1 MATIERIDDQMSNS
15 EKRREFR
22 RSLEKGAANPNKF
35 TLNDLVLI
43 GLVAIAMV
51 LSFTDFTLSLSNFKK
66 FTALTLFLYV
76 ITTVIYRNRYN
87 RGKSRGR
94 TDTDFCNA
102 LKAYLTSREEI
113 IDQGIVS
120 EVPEFCRVYKKREL
134 KEYRASI
141 LSDVD
146 MEYDEYIE
154 KYRRMSRRDIMRLSL
169 PFDMKKAIIKCN
181 QAKPIRLTPGLIMNE
196 NGEADRQKLLSQSG
210 RERERKDKRRDF
222 ITRGLWILLGSAIV
236 VNIILDFSVI
246 TVIQWFV
253 RMMPIMSAIIMG
265 DDSGYCDITV
275 TETNFKHGQTSVI
288 HLFFEYQKSKKKEA
302 TINDVSENMTNHE
315 TSDPLEETHSG

>member
-1 MATIERIDDQMSNS
+1 MTTPERIDDQMSSS
-15 EKRREFR
+15 EKRRELR
-22 RSLEKGAANPNKF
+22 RSLEKGASNPNKF
-35 TLNDLVLI
+35 TINDLVLI

-94 TDTDFCNA
+94 TNEDFCDA
-102 LKAYLTSREEI
+102 LKDYRFSRGKI
-113 IDQGIVS
+113 IDQGIAS

-154 KYRRMSRRDIMRLSL
+154 KYRRMSRWDIMRLSL
-169 PFDMKKAIIKCN
+169 PFDMKRAIIKCN
-181 QAKPIRLTPGLIMNE
+181 RAKPIRLTPGLIMNE

-210 RERERKDKRRDF
+210 RERERRDKRRDF

-288 HLFFEYQKSKKKEA
+288 HLFFEYHKSKEMEKTTVAEKSDVENVEA
-302 TINDVSENMTNHE
+302 SEFSE
-315 TSDPLEETHSG
+315 Q

>member
-1 MATIERIDDQMSNS
+1 MDKIHTYQDAKEGQISRS
-15 EKRREFR
+15 EKRRQLR
-22 RSLEKGAANPNKF
+22 KSLEKDTANPNKF
-35 TLNDLVLI
+35 TLNDLMLI
-43 GLVAIAMV
+43 GLVLIAMV
-51 LSFTDFTLSLSNFKK
+51 LSYTDFTLSFSNFKK

-94 TDTDFCNA
+94 IDVDFCDS
-102 LKAYLTSREEI
+102 LQTYRTSRGKI
-113 IDQGIVS
+113 IDLGIAS

-134 KEYRASI
+134 REYRTSV

-154 KYRRMSRRDIMRLSL
+154 KYRRMRNRDIMRLNL
-169 PFDMKKAIIKCN
+169 PLDMRRAIIKCN
-181 QAKPIRLTPGLIMNE
+181 EAKPIRLTPGLIMNE
-196 NGEADRQKLLSQSG
+196 NGEADREKLLSQSG

-222 ITRGLWILLGSAIV
+222 ITRGLWVILGSAIV
-236 VNIILDFSVI
+236 VNLILDFSLTTI
-246 TVIQWFV
+246 IQWFV

-275 TETNFKHGQTSVI
+275 TETNFKHNQTSVI
-288 HLFFEYQKSKKKEA
+288 HLFLEYHNNKAKTADIEKEA
-302 TINDVSENMTNHE
+302 VGE
-315 TSDPLEETHSG
+315 